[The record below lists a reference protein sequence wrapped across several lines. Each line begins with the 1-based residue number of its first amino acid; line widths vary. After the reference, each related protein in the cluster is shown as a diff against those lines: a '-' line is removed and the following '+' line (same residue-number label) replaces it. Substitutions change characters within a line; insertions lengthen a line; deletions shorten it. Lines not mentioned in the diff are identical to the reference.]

1 LFIQT
6 IQWLISFF
14 LQNVCGTSY
23 AKIHKMKKV
32 IHLLIFCFAV
42 LYGSSQV
49 AINNNGNNPAAT
61 SMLDVSSTTK
71 GMLIPRMT
79 SAQRKAISNPEM
91 GLLVYDVDRQTI
103 YLFDGVNWKPMM
115 FTIDGNLPPIS
126 RQPDG
131 LAYGSDF
138 GSSVDI
144 YGDYA
149 VVGAP
154 GDTVGNAICG
164 AAYIYAKQNGSW
176 KQMAKLTASN
186 AVAGD
191 KFGTSVSIYND
202 VVVIGAPEKT
212 ISGVWAKGRVY
223 VFKRTGNVW
232 SQVVGLQASNG
243 QAYDLFGTSVAIDG
257 QMIIAGAPYTDHTGK
272 TDAGSAYIFRFEN
285 NNWIEKKILSP
296 ADATSYGF
304 FGSSVDISGA
314 TVVIGAPNTTSSFV
328 ANVGAVYTYNS
339 TDFTGTNWAFGQ
351 KLGPDD
357 KQAQMQFGHSIDIEG
372 DRLLV
377 GAPSYNFSGN
387 PGSGLAKGFKRTAGQ
402 WGSDLDL
409 NSFTAGEQAGKAVA
423 IDGDN
428 SLFSY
433 PGYSDNKGRVF
444 IHKPGSPSKYVYD
457 ENKDANRYFGSVMA
471 VHNGQYIIGTGSA
484 ANGAVFFGVVD

>member
-6 IQWLISFF
+6 FQSLILFF
-14 LQNVCGTSY
+14 LQKLCRTSY
-23 AKIHKMKKV
+23 IKINKMKKLL
-32 IHLLIFCFAV
+32 HLTIFCFTV
-42 LYGSSQV
+42 LYCSSQV
-49 AINNNGNNPAAT
+49 AINSNGNNPATT

-79 SAQRKAISNPEM
+79 SVQRKAIANPEM
-91 GLLVYDVDRQTI
+91 GLLVYDVDKQTI

-126 RQPDG
+126 RQPEG
-131 LAYGSDF
+131 LPYAASF
-138 GSSVDI
+138 GASVDI

-154 GDTVGNAICG
+154 GDTVGNNICG
-164 AAYIYAKQNGSW
+164 AAYIYAKQNGTW
-176 KQMAKLTASN
+176 KQMTKLKASN
-186 AVAGD
+186 AAAGD
-191 KFGTSVSIYND
+191 KFGTSVSIYD
-202 VVVIGAPEKT
+202 DIVVIGAPEKT
-212 ISGVWAKGRVY
+212 ISGIYGRGRVY
-223 VFKRTGNVW
+223 VFKRTGDIW
-232 SQVVGLQASNG
+232 SQVAGLQASNG
-243 QAYDLFGTSVAIDG
+243 QSYDLFGTSVAIDG
-257 QMIIAGAPYTDHTGK
+257 QMFIAGAPNTDHTGK

-285 NNWIEKKILSP
+285 NNWIEKKVLNP
-296 ADATSYGF
+296 ADATNTGL
-304 FGSSVDISGA
+304 FGSAVDISGT
-314 TVVIGAPNTTSSFV
+314 TVAIGAPNTTSSFV
-328 ANVGAVYTYNS
+328 AYVGAVYTYNN

-357 KQAQMQFGHSIDIEG
+357 KQAQMQFGHSVDIEG
-372 DRLLV
+372 DRLLI
-377 GAPSYNFSGN
+377 GAPSYNFSGT
-387 PGSGLAKGFKRTAGQ
+387 PGGGLAQGFKRTAGQ
-402 WGSDLDL
+402 WGSELTL

-423 IDGDN
+423 IDGDY

-433 PGYSDNKGRVF
+433 PGYNDNNGRVY
-444 IHKPGSPSKYVYD
+444 IHKLSVASKYVYD